1 MDQEMED
8 EDRIQPLFTVEFD
21 PELDAEQQDII
32 KIQVPTDTQNMAPI
46 VITPMDTALKDEDST
61 AHARSSINQVSVH
74 ASEDV
79 ESSHPTHDE
88 AVKHEFKEEYQKLST
103 PVGDFNGTNADS
115 KDSISGDICYIKNCS
130 RKVFVNLD
138 DYKVHCH
145 HFHQCTVCA
154 SIFQSIIDS
163 SSSVLFNDLNDFLS
177 SHHHDSGF
185 YPCPLCSDGY
195 TTMDKLLRH
204 VQRLHAQLS
213 TMDGMGRK
221 SDKCYL
227 SSTCS
232 RETFVQLHDYVDHCN
247 EFHEEK
253 IKKCIDCYLIYH
265 PIIDGDSEKILV
277 NATLHRHHH
286 KTPIYPC
293 PFCPEN
299 KMSKT
304 DLDKHVTTIHTVKK
318 EDRNNGGCYFTACSI
333 TMFVQLHDYM
343 DHCKKFHENIFKK
356 CKDCINIYQPMI
368 DNPKTG
374 LVSVPS
380 IKSHCHET
388 ALYPCPYCPKGK
400 TSIFSQAMFLYG
412 HIKTVHTVPGSAP
425 GLYRCR
431 MCPKISPKKFCTESY
446 LERHMEQVHS
456 VKIICPKT
464 DKKDP
469 DTGVPYEPCDFV
481 DNTVRMDQNTKG
493 CYLKDCSKETFVKLQ
508 DYWAHRKE
516 YHNKGEFQKCHEC
529 IQLYQPI
536 IDNPS
541 ALTKD
546 YSRYICFHRHE
557 TGGYVCPVCPSM
569 FTQHVSLL
577 NHVREF
583 HIKRKATQA
592 SNNQRLIAN
601 AITPHSVTQ
610 AQKSRTSG
618 IKNCSPKPQQTKFN
632 NQSLLPNTG
641 KPGYAQMPD
650 VCNIQNCSGKAFP
663 SHRAYIEHCK
673 KFHQEVFKQCARCTD
688 IYLAIISNSTK
699 PTSVYVHQHETEL
712 YPCPFCIY
720 ESKKSKVFYGA
731 TYLYEHVLK
740 NHATIRPIL
749 PKRKLPTERESVP
762 ERISPP
768 KKKSPPE
775 REFLPEMEFPP
786 ERKLPPERETAPE
799 RKPPSEKESPPK
811 GKPPPM
817 TEFPTERESIPER
830 KSLPEREPPPERKS
844 LPEREFPLL
853 MCPGG
858 CKPDS
863 FNSTSINQWMSH
875 CEVYHKELLNCRTC
889 LKIFQQQAN
898 HPWLGVHPE
907 YKSHY
912 HTPGIY
918 VCPICQVENR
928 LTIFKKLA
936 DITWHVNEEHVR
948 VRLDIQTSPE
958 TPVTHAGGGESNDTA
973 IKVTLLP
980 QEGTCREAILTNQ
993 NQSHSQ

>member
-8 EDRIQPLFTVEFD
+8 EDRIQPLFTVDFD
-21 PELDAEQQDII
+21 PELDPEQQDII

-46 VITPMDTALKDEDST
+46 VITPMDTALKDEDPT
-61 AHARSSINQVSVH
+61 AHAPSSMEQVSVL

-79 ESSHPTHDE
+79 ESSHPPRDE
-88 AVKHEFKEEYQKLST
+88 AVKHEFKEESSQLAT
-103 PVGDFNGTNADS
+103 QVRHLNGTDS
-115 KDSISGDICYIKNCS
+115 DLKDSFSGDTCYIKNCS

-154 SIFQSIIDS
+154 SIYQSPIDS
-163 SSSVLFNDLNDFLS
+163 PPSVLFNDLNDFLS
-177 SHHHDSGF
+177 SHYHDSGF

-195 TTMDKLLRH
+195 TTPSKLLQH
-204 VQRLHAQLS
+204 VQRVHAQLS
-213 TMDGMGRK
+213 PMDEMVRN

-227 SSTCS
+227 SSKCS
-232 RETFVQLHDYVDHCN
+232 RETFIKLHDYVDHCN
-247 EFHEEK
+247 HFHEDK
-253 IKKCIDCYLIYH
+253 IKKCMDCFHMYQ
-265 PIIDGDSEKILV
+265 PIIDGHSGNVLADG
-277 NATLHRHHH
+277 ARHQHRH

-299 KMSKT
+299 KMSNT
-304 DLDKHVTTIHTVKK
+304 DLLKHVKSIHTMKR
-318 EDRNNGGCYFTACSI
+318 EDRNNGRCYFTDCSI
-333 TMFVQLHDYM
+333 TMFVQLHDYI
-343 DHCKKFHENIFKK
+343 DHCKKFHKNIFMK
-356 CKDCINIYQPMI
+356 CKECINIYQPMI

-374 LVSVPS
+374 LVSVPN
-380 IKSHCHET
+380 IQTHCHET
-388 ALYPCPYCPKGK
+388 ALYPCPFCPKGK
-400 TSIFSQAMFLYG
+400 TSIFSQAMFLCG
-412 HIKTVHTVPGSAP
+412 HIKTVHLLHT
-425 GLYRCR
+425 YQ
-431 MCPKISPKKFCTESY
+431 CTICKNTAFWAESY
-446 LERHMEQVHS
+446 LKRHMEQVHS
-456 VKIICPKT
+456 VKVISPKT

-469 DTGVPYEPCDFV
+469 DTEVPYEPCDFV
-481 DNTVRMDQNTKG
+481 DNTVRIDQNSKG
-493 CYLKDCSKETFVKLQ
+493 CYLKNCSKETFVKLQ
-508 DYWAHRKE
+508 DYLVHCKK
-516 YHNKGEFQKCHEC
+516 YHNKGEFQKCNEC

-546 YSRYICFHRHE
+546 YSRYICLHRHE
-557 TGGYVCPVCPSM
+557 TGVYVCPVCPDGNNVM
-569 FTQHVSLL
+569 FAQYVSLL

-583 HIKRKATQA
+583 HIKRKATQT
-592 SNNQRLIAN
+592 SNNQWS
-601 AITPHSVTQ
+601 ITNTVTHHNVTQ
-610 AQKSRTSG
+610 AQKSCTPS
-618 IKNCSPKPQQTKFN
+618 IKNCSPKAPQMTN
-632 NQSLLPNTG
+632 NQSLPTKTA

-650 VCNIQNCSGKAFP
+650 ICNIQNCSRKAFP
-663 SHRAYIEHCK
+663 NHKAYIEHCS

-688 IYLAIISNSTK
+688 IYLAIIGNATK

-712 YPCPFCIY
+712 YPCPFCIC

-731 TYLYEHVLK
+731 TYLYEHVLT

-749 PKRKLPTERESVP
+749 PKRKLPPERESVP
-762 ERISPP
+762 EKISPP

-786 ERKLPPERETAPE
+786 ERKPPPERGSDPE
-799 RKPPSEKESPPK
+799 RKTPSEKESPPK
-811 GKPPPM
+811 KKSPPK
-817 TEFPTERESIPER
+817 TEFPPERKLPPERES
-830 KSLPEREPPPERKS
+830 LPERKS

-863 FNSTSINQWMSH
+863 FTSTSINQWMSH

-898 HPWLGVHPE
+898 YPWLGVHPE

-958 TPVTHAGGGESNDTA
+958 KPETPTGSAGSNDTA

-980 QEGTCREAILTNQ
+980 REGTCHEAILTNQ